1 MKAVIYARYSS
12 DLQSKA
18 SIDDQVR
25 ICRERADRMDIEVV
39 DVFADA
45 ALSGSRLQNRPS
57 IQKLLE
63 RARTPGSFDVV
74 ITEALD
80 RLSRDQEDIAGLFK
94 RLAHLD
100 IRIHTLSE
108 GDINELHVGLKGTM
122 NALFLKDLANKV
134 RRGQRGRAEASRAAG
149 GLSYGYRV
157 LREIGANGEV
167 ERGRREI
174 DPEAARIICH
184 IFEEYVAGRSPRA
197 IAADLNRD
205 GVPSPRGGSWNAS
218 TINGNRKRRHGILLN
233 TLYAGKMEYGRLSYR
248 KDPDTGSR
256 QPRVL
261 PQDKWVLVDVPEWRI
276 VSEELWRQAQAMRMR
291 HAGKPSREARRPRHL
306 LSGLIR
312 CGQCGGAYTMRSSDR
327 LGCVAHRESG
337 TCNNNRTVLR
347 TELESRV
354 LGGIKERLLTPSLFE
369 EFARQ
374 FRETSEQLHRERD
387 QRNTTI
393 GRKLCAVQSSIDRIV
408 NAIAEGTASKSLKA
422 KLDQL
427 ETERER
433 VESEHR
439 AIAAERRPPELHPS
453 LPEIYRRRVNDLEA
467 ALTRTEMER
476 AAASEILR
484 SLIIG
489 ISVYPGRDR
498 GEVKIKVEGSVPDI
512 LEFAARQRRHE
523 KGAKGEQ
530 RPNRNVVLVVPR
542 ILLARF
548 LHDPGLAPNSV
559 SYCLG

>member
-18 SIDDQVR
+18 SIEDQVR
-25 ICRERADRMDIEVV
+25 VCRERADKMDFEVV
-39 DVFADA
+39 DVFTDA

-63 RARTPGSFDVV
+63 RARAPGSFDVV

-174 DPEAARIICH
+174 DPEAARIIRR

-197 IAADLNRD
+197 IAADLNRE

-233 TLYAGKMEYGRLSYR
+233 TLYAGKMEYGPRHWIS
-248 KDPDTGSR
+248 PTPGSAAGQVGSR
-256 QPRVL
+256 RCTRVAYCL
-261 PQDKWVLVDVPEWRI
+261 RGAMAGSTDHADAPHRKAIARGSTAAALVERIDTLWAVWRRLHHEI
-276 VSEELWRQAQAMRMR
+276 ERSTWLRR
-291 HAGKPSREARRPRHL
+291 PSRKWDLQQQPDCSSNGTGEPSAGRA
-306 LSGLIR
+306 
-312 CGQCGGAYTMRSSDR
+312 QGA
-327 LGCVAHRESG
+327 
-337 TCNNNRTVLR
+337 
-347 TELESRV
+347 
-354 LGGIKERLLTPSLFE
+354 
-369 EFARQ
+369 
-374 FRETSEQLHRERD
+374 
-387 QRNTTI
+387 
-393 GRKLCAVQSSIDRIV
+393 SID
-408 NAIAEGTASKSLKA
+408 A
-422 KLDQL
+422 KPVRGV
-427 ETERER
+427 REA
-433 VESEHR
+433 VS
-439 AIAAERRPPELHPS
+439 
-453 LPEIYRRRVNDLEA
+453 
-467 ALTRTEMER
+467 
-476 AAASEILR
+476 
-484 SLIIG
+484 
-489 ISVYPGRDR
+489 RD
-498 GEVKIKVEGSVPDI
+498 I
-512 LEFAARQRRHE
+512 
-523 KGAKGEQ
+523 
-530 RPNRNVVLVVPR
+530 
-542 ILLARF
+542 
-548 LHDPGLAPNSV
+548 
-559 SYCLG
+559 